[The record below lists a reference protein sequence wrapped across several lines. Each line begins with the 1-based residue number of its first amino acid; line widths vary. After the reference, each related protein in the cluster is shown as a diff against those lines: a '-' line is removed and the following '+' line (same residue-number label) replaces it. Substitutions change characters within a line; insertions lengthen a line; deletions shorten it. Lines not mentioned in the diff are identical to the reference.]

1 MTWPPMLMKI
11 HVKNEKSDFGFWLPI
26 FLLLPVALVVFIIL
40 LPFIII
46 GLIIFWDSGWAQ
58 WALKALWAAV
68 VSYWSLRG
76 LEVDVQDGDKFV
88 YVSVV

>member
-1 MTWPPMLMKI
+1 MLMKI

-26 FLLLPVALVVFIIL
+26 FLLLPVALVVFVIL

-58 WALKALWAAV
+58 WALKGLWAAV

-76 LEVDVQDGDKFV
+76 LEVDVQDGDKLV